1 MGNFAVFFDRDG
13 TLNEDPG
20 YLGDPDSLKLYP
32 DIGKALSDLKKK
44 LNPKLIVISN
54 QSGIARGILTDEM
67 VQSVNKK
74 INTVLAES
82 GVAINAFYYCPHHPD
97 FSEIKDC
104 SCRKPSPEMVFKA
117 AKDFNIDLSHSF
129 LVGDSV
135 SDIECGK
142 NAGVKTILI
151 KTGYGEESLSVL
163 QNQNN
168 FPTFVAQNM
177 LEVNKIIQKDFIGVT

>member
-1 MGNFAVFFDRDG
+1 
-13 TLNEDPG
+13 
-20 YLGDPDSLKLYP
+20 
-32 DIGKALSDLKKK
+32 
-44 LNPKLIVISN
+44 
-54 QSGIARGILTDEM
+54 
-67 VQSVNKK
+67 
-74 INTVLAES
+74 
-82 GVAINAFYYCPHHPD
+82 
-97 FSEIKDC
+97 
-104 SCRKPSPEMVFKA
+104 MVFKA
-117 AKDFNIDLSHSF
+117 AKDFNIDLSHSY